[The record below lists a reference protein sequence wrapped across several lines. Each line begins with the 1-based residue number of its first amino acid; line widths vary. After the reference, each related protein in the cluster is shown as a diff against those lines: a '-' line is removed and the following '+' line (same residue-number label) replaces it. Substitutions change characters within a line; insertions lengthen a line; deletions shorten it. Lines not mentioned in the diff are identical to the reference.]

1 MRLDPNC
8 GMGKMGKSREGGDV
22 GRKWRRRMR
31 RRRRRKRRRTPRKH
45 ETGLKRMMVLVTM
58 GKMDKARMWQR
69 GEYEVEVEEEEEED
83 EEMEEDGG
91 I

>member
-1 MRLDPNC
+1 MTRIMRRR
-8 GMGKMGKSREGGDV
+8 M
-22 GRKWRRRMR
+22 RRMR
-31 RRRRRKRRRTPRKH
+31 RRRRRKRRRIPRKH

-69 GEYEVEVEEEEEED
+69 GEYEVEVEEEEEE
-83 EEMEEDGG
+83 EEVEEDGG